1 MTGRG
6 RRPTDG
12 PSPRGFVLLP
22 RSLRSPG
29 VPVVALL
36 SAALWSLARS
46 LTIVAFSWTVVSSIQ
61 SAFAV
66 PLLFAVRAL
75 PGVIFGLFAGP
86 AVDRLGSRPSVI
98 GADSVS
104 AACLIALMAI
114 SADGKLTFVLLLAGS
129 ATLGAMDTL
138 RQTGTQS
145 MIHGLARRGRAA
157 SALAAMNLVM
167 SLAMIVGAALGG
179 VLMAHLGLAEA
190 LGVTVVCLL
199 GSLASAW
206 RSPSPKTAARSGF
219 RAVGQV
225 KSPSNSMRGA
235 FQLLRQNQTVRRL
248 ALVVALA
255 EVLLVSSAAVL
266 PAFTTTVL
274 KGSATELGAL
284 TASISLGGVAILL
297 VLTFRQVTPRYT
309 LVVVALSSGGIA
321 LLAVSAAPSA
331 AIAFLPLA
339 LLGAAISTL
348 DTTTQSML
356 LANVGPHQ
364 RGAAAGIWVF
374 AVGAAPAG
382 QLLLGALVELLGVRG
397 TLTTVGLLD
406 LLIVVPLAM
415 VSSRR

>member
-1 MTGRG
+1 M
-6 RRPTDG
+6 
-12 PSPRGFVLLP
+12 
-22 RSLRSPG
+22 
-29 VPVVALL
+29 
-36 SAALWSLARS
+36 
-46 LTIVAFSWTVVSSIQ
+46 
-61 SAFAV
+61 
-66 PLLFAVRAL
+66 
-75 PGVIFGLFAGP
+75 
-86 AVDRLGSRPSVI
+86 
-98 GADSVS
+98 S
-104 AACLIALMAI
+104 AACLIALIAI

-138 RQTGTQS
+138 RQAGTQS

-219 RAVGQV
+219 EAVGQV

-235 FQLLRQNQTVRRL
+235 FQLLRQDQTVRRL

-274 KGSATELGAL
+274 NGSATELGTL

-297 VLTFRQVTPRYT
+297 VLTFRQVSPRYT
-309 LVVVALSSGGIA
+309 LVVIALSSGGIA
-321 LLAVSAAPSA
+321 LLAVSAAPSP

-356 LANVGPHQ
+356 LANVAPHQ

-397 TLTTVGLLD
+397 TLATVGLLD